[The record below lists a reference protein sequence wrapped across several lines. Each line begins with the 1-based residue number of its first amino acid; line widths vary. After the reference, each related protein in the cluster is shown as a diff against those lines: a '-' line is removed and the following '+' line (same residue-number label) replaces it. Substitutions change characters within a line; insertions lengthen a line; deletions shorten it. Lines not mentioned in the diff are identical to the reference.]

1 MFECNQ
7 GTWCSFSW
15 FTLRNASAYCAFVKV
30 NQEVFGSRVVALP
43 DLATPYTVFSQVTA
57 FLAQSAKVP
66 PLPRWLYVGPPLR
79 DGHHL
84 ELDSL
89 MIDQVLPTE
98 ELTVESIGPL
108 PHGTGREFK
117 DDSQQVHHRRRR
129 HRRRTVSGGVRV
141 PSGETPKGSTR
152 GGSKRCHGWSDDHC
166 SGWDILTNWGRT
178 TKRSRHLQL
187 PTSCSCNLVK

>member
-1 MFECNQ
+1 M
-7 GTWCSFSW
+7 
-15 FTLRNASAYCAFVKV
+15 LVKV

-43 DLATPYTVFSQVTA
+43 DLATPCTVFSQVTA

-66 PLPRWLYVGPPLR
+66 PLPRWLYVGPSLR
-79 DGHHL
+79 DGLHL

-98 ELTVESIGPL
+98 ELTVECVGPL

-141 PSGETPKGSTR
+141 RSGETL
-152 GGSKRCHGWSDDHC
+152 GGLPSWVAKLVTQIGHELGPYNKAVTS
-166 SGWDILTNWGRT
+166 SPATNF
-178 TKRSRHLQL
+178 
-187 PTSCSCNLVK
+187 V